1 MLGGLN
7 SIYRMSLMLTA
18 DIRGFTTNLDRAQT
32 KLNKFNVLATKAGA
46 SLTRGLGLAF
56 GYVATQAVKAAAEF
70 NRSNTLLRQI
80 VGAGGIGALTDE
92 ANRLGR
98 QSIFMAT
105 EVSAAQL
112 ELAKLGFR
120 AEEINSVLGRTVK
133 LATVFGTELDDTS
146 KTIAAT
152 VRQFGLTLRGAE
164 GLENVARVTDVMA
177 AAFANSALDLEK
189 FKQAMKNVGPTA
201 NATGL
206 DLEKTTALLAVL
218 ANRAVD
224 GSLGGT
230 KLRSTLSDLAKQFP
244 DVQQAVD
251 SLAGGTLEYSQLVE
265 LLNKRAALIGAVF
278 QDAGDEIEDFE
289 RILRAASGS
298 LDAMNEGIEQELFFN
313 VEKLKNAFNSISRDI
328 GDSLAPLVQ
337 SLADAFDDLAVSVSL
352 LDEETLKAIT
362 SGFIALAAIGPSLF
376 VFGKVGTLIGQLTG
390 YIGDLFKVISAW
402 DPKTR
407 LGTIAYNFAQLIPK
421 GSAGAFTGVAIAAAL
436 AGNEVDKFFKRIQDS
451 NRYFKKAREEQ
462 EALALAVDRTRKKY
476 ADLLAEETKRPS
488 SGRAQLEQF
497 TGATNAAKA
506 QELLAFWLQRQA
518 EVEEKISSL
527 KERNQ
532 GFDKFKVESEKQYLQ
547 EVNVRIDRLNRLLA
561 IYGEEEKAKIN
572 LLALDEA
579 RAAAAKQISD
589 REREAL
595 NDAIKAENLRKV
607 QESEPIR
614 VPFANLAI
622 EGLSGANQLA
632 GILADALGGAEI
644 RRGFEVLEGIQ
655 EIELPEEE
663 FEELDESI
671 TKTANALVKLREGFD
686 DLKAFAFDFADS
698 FGQAFLQSRDESVK
712 FAQAFKDNFIKAIN
726 AVIAKVITLIAL
738 YAILAIIS
746 GGTTLAGG
754 QSFGLGFR
762 EFARSNPFGEFIG
775 EGLGFSKMRAS
786 AGAGFGGGGAGGL
799 KVMGAISG
807 DNLVIMNQTGPR
819 AYDRTFG

>member
-56 GYVATQAVKAAAEF
+56 GYVATQAVNAAAEF

-80 VGAGGIGALTDE
+80 VGAGGIRELTDE

-98 QSIFMAT
+98 QSIFMAS

-244 DVQQAVD
+244 DVQQALD

-328 GDSLAPLVQ
+328 GDSLAPLVK

-352 LDEETLKAIT
+352 IDEETLRAIT
-362 SGFIALAAIGPSLF
+362 TGILALAAAGPALF
-376 VFGKVGTLIGQLTG
+376 VFGKVGTILGQFTG
-390 YIGDLFKVISAW
+390 AIAGLSKQLV
-402 DPKTR
+402 R
-407 LGTIAYNFAQLIPK
+407 LG
-421 GSAGAFTGVAIAAAL
+421 GSASVVRGLPGALGLVATGALL

-451 NRYFKKAREEQ
+451 NVYFRKQREEL
-462 EALALAVDRTRKKY
+462 EKTRASLDKTRKSY
-476 ADLLAEETKRPS
+476 ADALAEEIKRPS
-488 SGRAQLEQF
+488 VGRAQLEAF
-497 TGATNAAKA
+497 TGVNSLAKA
-506 QELLAFWLQRQA
+506 QEEIAFWLQKQA
-518 EVEEKISSL
+518 DTEEALAYLTLPS
-527 KERNQ
+527 
-532 GFDKFKVESEKQYLQ
+532 KVKSAEEYLEQ
-547 EVNVRIDRLNRLLA
+547 VNVEIDRLNRLIA
-561 IYGEEEKAKIN
+561 IYKEEEKAKIN

-579 RAAAAKQISD
+579 QADAAKQISD

-595 NDAIKAENLRKV
+595 NYAIQRENLKKV
-607 QESEPIR
+607 QEAEPIR

-622 EGLSGANQLA
+622 EGLSGADQLA

-644 RRGFEVLEGIQ
+644 RQGFEVLEGIQ
-655 EIELPEEE
+655 QIELPEEE

-671 TKTANALVKLREGFD
+671 TKTANALVKIREGFD

-738 YAILAIIS
+738 YAILALIS

-754 QSFGLGFR
+754 QTFGVGFR
-762 EFARSNPFGEFIG
+762 EFTRSNPFGEFIG